1 MKIIATFNKRVINEN
16 NNSEITLEVSNLASQ
31 ELIKSL
37 EKDKVYRITLEEQKS
52 KRTLEQNKI
61 MWLILHEIAVAR
73 GGERANDDWEIYL
86 EALERAGAKYEYIA
100 VLPEGVELIKSQFRA
115 VKELNTFMQGGKEF
129 QVLKVYYGSSKMN
142 TKEMNLLLET
152 VKDMAIESGVEDF
165 WTNDIL

>member
-31 ELIKSL
+31 ELVKTL

-73 GGERANDDWEIYL
+73 GGERANDDCEIYL
-86 EALERAGAKYEYIA
+86 EALERAESKYEYIA

-165 WTNDIL
+165 WTNDLV

>member
-1 MKIIATFNKRVINEN
+1 MMINCKFLRKNINEN
-16 NNSEITLEVSNLASQ
+16 NNYEITFEVSYCSYNVLNK
-31 ELIKSL
+31 L
-37 EKDKVYRITLEEQKS
+37 DKS
-52 KRTLEQNKI
+52 KNYLVNINEEKAKRTIQQNKT